1 MGEKVFPPPQ
11 MWMGGNSKTTGIGM
25 NEQEQLGEVFYTG
38 PTHQAI
44 LYFIHSNTYWF
55 PSDGCVHRDG
65 LVSSKTPQL
74 LLELKRHQS
83 LSPILGTSSSYWLL
97 YWYPE
102 HISTPQ
108 ISSTG
113 LCVKQ
118 RAYSSGR
125 TFFFCE
131 FLIRDHQNFERL
143 KVSLLR
149 LDQLRMPTNL
159 VTSPGNS
166 NLRSW
171 AIIGLTKRTL
181 NTISYLRGG
190 VSAAMATSST
200 IKLTYLDYRGRAEL
214 LRFILAQASV
224 NFEDNRIKPQDW
236 AGAVPG
242 TDIIL

>member
-1 MGEKVFPPPQ
+1 

-38 PTHQAI
+38 STHQAI

-74 LLELKRHQS
+74 LPELKRQQS
-83 LSPILGTSSSYWLL
+83 LSPILGTSSSCSLL

-118 RAYSSGR
+118 RAYFSGR
-125 TFFFCE
+125 TFFSE
-131 FLIRDHQNFERL
+131 FLIRDHHNFERL
-143 KVSLLR
+143 KVSLL
-149 LDQLRMPTNL
+149 QLRMPTNL

-181 NTISYLRGG
+181 NTISYLRG

-242 TDIIL
+242 TDRYIKWPQK